1 MSRKTPHTSCPRG
14 KHVRV
19 LLASGE
25 LIYDRF
31 IERPARFVVLK
42 RAGRIFAGSVH
53 SFSIVRADKWQT

>member
-25 LIYDRF
+25 LLFDRF
-31 IERPARFVVLK
+31 VERTPRFVVLEC
-42 RAGRIFAGSVH
+42 AGRVPAGSVR